1 MGLKDRTYRADDPW
15 NSDDRMLGTQ
25 PTFLNRLSHRE
36 LKTVV
41 VKFPGLRNADTVLE
55 PTPFIFYK

>member
-1 MGLKDRTYRADDPW
+1 
-15 NSDDRMLGTQ
+15 MLGTQ

-41 VKFPGLRNADTVLE
+41 VKFPGLRNVDTVLE